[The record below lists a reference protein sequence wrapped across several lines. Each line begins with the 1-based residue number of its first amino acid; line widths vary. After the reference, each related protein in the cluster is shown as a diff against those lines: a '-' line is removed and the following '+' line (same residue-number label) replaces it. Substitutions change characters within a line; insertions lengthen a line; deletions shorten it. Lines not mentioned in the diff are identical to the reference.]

1 MGLICKVKF
10 QEAFKDGGILPR
22 LFKAGEVVELDEA
35 IVNRITQS
43 GGVVEVI
50 EKRVPPP
57 QKAGKD
63 AN

>member
-22 LFKAGEVVELDEA
+22 LFKAGEVVELDES
-35 IVNRITQS
+35 IVVRIQQS
-43 GGVVEVI
+43 GGVVDII

-63 AN
+63 AD